1 MIKLTAIKVYRKLHT
16 QFELLKQQEHNLFWP
31 EKKKK
36 KKKRK
41 SKSFNLEKFQIIFNS
56 NRIIKYHKKEKAPK
70 SLKAP

>member
-1 MIKLTAIKVYRKLHT
+1 MLKLTTIKRYRKLQT
-16 QFELLKQQEHNLFWP
+16 QFELLKQKENNLFWP
-31 EKKKK
+31 KKK

-41 SKSFNLEKFQIIFNS
+41 RKSFNLEKFQIIFNS